1 MTISEGLSFKLAA
14 PYEASGD
21 QPKAIEELTR
31 GLQGNNSKAV
41 LVGVTGSGKTMTMA
55 STVARL
61 NKPALVITHNK
72 TLAAQLYR
80 EFKDFFPENAVEY
93 FVSYY
98 DYYQPEAY
106 VPVSD
111 TYIEKEATIN
121 EEIEMLRLRATSS
134 LVERKDV
141 IIVSSVSC
149 IYGLGSPE
157 AYRKSVLMIHKQEPL
172 LREEVMAKLIKMQY
186 SRNDQNFSR
195 GTFRVRGDTLEV
207 LPAYSGDGIRIEF
220 FGDEVEKISKFDA
233 LTGKVKIYL
242 PLAAIYPAK
251 HFITEEPLLE
261 MALKDIKKELE
272 QQKLFFESQN
282 KPLERERIQQRTLFD
297 LEMLREMGYCN
308 GIENY
313 SRHLTRRSPGSRP
326 ECLLDYFPD
335 DFLIIID
342 ESHVSI
348 PQIRG
353 MFEGDRSR
361 KQTLVDFGF
370 RLPSALDNRPLNFEE
385 FEMLARN
392 ILFVSATPAEY
403 ELEHTDTYVEQVV
416 RPTGLLDPVVKVR
429 PTNGQIH
436 DLIKELETRVKLNE
450 RTLITTL
457 TKKMAEDITTYLS
470 EQGIQVRYIH
480 SDIDSLE
487 RVEILRDLRK
497 GEFDVLVGINLLREG
512 LDLPE
517 VSLVVILD
525 ADKEGFLRS
534 TRSLIQ
540 TMGRAARNVNGTALM
555 YADEMTNSMKEA
567 IDETQRRRGIQEEY
581 NREHGITPK
590 TIQKAIV
597 DIIEREQKDE
607 KNEEKLIED
616 LLNQYEK
623 NKFKDQA
630 ERERL
635 IKKDM
640 LAAAENL
647 DFERAAILRDM
658 LKNKPILAVEQ
669 T

>member
-1 MTISEGLSFKLAA
+1 MVDSDQLTFKLHA
-14 PYEASGD
+14 PYEAAGD
-21 QPKAIEELTR
+21 QPKAIEELSKN
-31 GLQGNNSKAV
+31 LQGKNSKAV

-55 STVARL
+55 STVVRL
-61 NKPALVITHNK
+61 NKPTLVITHNK
-72 TLAAQLYR
+72 TLAAQLYS
-80 EFKDFFPENAVEY
+80 EFKNFFPENAVEY
-93 FVSYY
+93 FISYY

-134 LVERKDV
+134 LIERRDV
-141 IIVSSVSC
+141 IIVASVSC

-157 AYRKSVLMIHKQEPL
+157 AYRKSVLMVNKGEHL
-172 LREEVMAKLIKMQY
+172 SREEVMSKLFQMQY

-195 GTFRVRGDTLEV
+195 GTLRVRGDTLEV

-220 FGDEVEKISKFDA
+220 FGDEIEKISKFDA

-261 MALKDIKKELE
+261 MAINDIKKELE
-272 QQKLFFESQN
+272 ERKLFFESHN
-282 KPLERERIQQRTLFD
+282 KPLERERIQQKTLFD

-313 SRHLTRRSPGSRP
+313 SRHLTRRAPGSRP
-326 ECLLDYFPD
+326 ECLLDYFPE

-342 ESHVSI
+342 ESHVTL

-370 RLPSALDNRPLNFEE
+370 RLPSALDNRPLNFSE
-385 FEMLARN
+385 FESLAHN

-403 ELEHTDTYVEQVV
+403 ELENSNFCVEQLV
-416 RPTGLLDPVVKVR
+416 RPTGLLDPVVRVR
-429 PTNGQIH
+429 PTQGQID
-436 DLIKELETRVKLNE
+436 DLIKELKARIEVSE
-450 RTLITTL
+450 RSLITTL
-457 TKKMAEDITTYLS
+457 TKKMAEDITQYFL
-470 EQGIQVRYIH
+470 EEGIRVQYIH

-487 RVEILRDLRK
+487 RVEIIRDLRK

-540 TMGRAARNVNGTALM
+540 TMGRAARNVNGTVIM
-555 YADEMTNSMKEA
+555 YADEITKSMKEA
-567 IDETQRRRGIQEEY
+567 IQETERRRSIQEQY
-581 NREHGITPK
+581 NRKHNIIPK
-590 TIQKAIV
+590 SIQKAIV
-597 DIIEREQKDE
+597 DIIEREPQKE
-607 KNEEKLIED
+607 ENYKEKLIDGLLD
-616 LLNQYEK
+616 LYSMHKFK
-623 NKFKDQA
+623 NKK
-630 ERERL
+630 EREDA

-640 LAAAENL
+640 LIAAENL
-647 DFERAAILRDM
+647 DFEKAAILRD
-658 LKNKPILAVEQ
+658 LWY
-669 T
+669 

>member
-1 MTISEGLSFKLAA
+1 MISSEQIGFKLCA

-21 QPKAIEELTR
+21 QPNAIEKLVKD
-31 GLQGNNSKAV
+31 LQCGNSKAV

-55 STVARL
+55 STLARL
-61 NKPALVITHNK
+61 NKPTLVITHNK

-93 FVSYY
+93 FISYY

-134 LVERKDV
+134 LIERRDV

-157 AYRKSVLMIHKQEPL
+157 AYRKSVLMVHNGEPFA
-172 LREEVMAKLIKMQY
+172 REEAMAKLIKMQY
-186 SRNDQNFSR
+186 HRNDQNFSR
-195 GTFRVRGDTLEV
+195 GTFRARGDTLEI

-220 FGDEVEKISKFDA
+220 FGDEVENISKFDA
-233 LTGKVKIYL
+233 LTGKVKINL
-242 PLAAIYPAK
+242 PLVAIYPAK

-261 MALKDIKKELE
+261 MAIKDIKEELE

-282 KPLERERIQQRTLFD
+282 KPLEQERIQQRTLFD

-326 ECLLDYFPD
+326 ECLIDYFPD
-335 DFLIIID
+335 DFLMIID

-385 FEMLARN
+385 FETLARN

-403 ELEHTDTYVEQVV
+403 ELKYSDSYVEQVV
-416 RPTGLLDPVVKVR
+416 RPTGLLDPAVKIR
-429 PTNGQIH
+429 PTDNQIN
-436 DLIKELETRVKLNE
+436 DLLKELKARADSNE

-457 TKKMAEDITTYLS
+457 TKKMAEDVTEYLL
-470 EQGIQVRYIH
+470 EQGVQVRYIH
-480 SDIDSLE
+480 SDINSLE

-534 TRSLIQ
+534 GRALIQ
-540 TMGRAARNVNGTALM
+540 TMGRAARNVNGTVIM
-555 YADEMTNSMKEA
+555 YGDKITRSMREA
-567 IDETQRRRGIQEEY
+567 IDETERRRSIQEKY
-581 NREHGITPK
+581 NQEHGVTPRS
-590 TIQKAIV
+590 IQKAVV
-597 DIIEREQKDE
+597 DIIERDYKDE
-607 KNEEKLIED
+607 NSEEKVLEY
-616 LLNQYEK
+616 LLDRYDK
-623 NKFKDQA
+623 NKFKNQK
-630 ERERL
+630 ERKL
-635 IKKDM
+635 IIKREM
-640 LAAAENL
+640 LSAAENL

-658 LKNKPILAVEQ
+658 LN
-669 T
+669 